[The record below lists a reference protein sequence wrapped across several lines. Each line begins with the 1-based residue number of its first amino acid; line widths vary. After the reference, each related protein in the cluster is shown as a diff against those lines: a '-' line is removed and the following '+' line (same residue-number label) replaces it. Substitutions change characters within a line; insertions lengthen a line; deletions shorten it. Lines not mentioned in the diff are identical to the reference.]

1 MPRNIIDNIP
11 IQLVDVVDD
20 EEGEKDKREEIE
32 ARDERRDETGSQL
45 SVCVR
50 MMMDGGLIPGLF
62 ILVTHRGKE
71 RRKRSGL

>member
-32 ARDERRDETGSQL
+32 AKTRRDETGSQL

-50 MMMDGGLIPGLF
+50 MMMD
-62 ILVTHRGKE
+62 
-71 RRKRSGL
+71 

>member
-50 MMMDGGLIPGLF
+50 MMMD
-62 ILVTHRGKE
+62 
-71 RRKRSGL
+71 